1 MEKSILIFAWNLKG
15 IKRKK
20 IEIEKVGNLVL
31 LNLNSLKMTVMKR
44 MWC

>member
-1 MEKSILIFAWNLKG
+1 MEFKG
-15 IKRKK
+15 DQKK
-20 IEIEKVGNLVL
+20 KLEIEKVGNLVL